1 MMQNSDSD
9 KPTRTND
16 EGSPRSGEPLF
27 LVVGKIRRPHGIK
40 GELVMEV
47 LTDFPERIQVGRTFF
62 AGDDHQPLKI
72 ESLRWHKNYL
82 LIKFHGYDTPES
94 AGVFRNVL
102 IYKPIDHVPQ
112 LPEGEYYHYQ
122 LLGLTVVDE
131 AGEIVGVLQEILV
144 TGANDVMLI
153 QSPDN
158 KEVLI
163 PLIDSV
169 LLNVN
174 LEEKTIRVKPPEW
187 D

>member
-1 MMQNSDSD
+1 MMQNSDSV
-9 KPTRTND
+9 KPTRMND

-47 LTDFPERIQVGRTFF
+47 LTDFPERIQIGRTLY
-62 AGDDHQPLKI
+62 AGDKHQPVKI

-94 AGVFRNVL
+94 AGIFRNVL

-122 LLGLTVVDE
+122 LMGLRVVDE
-131 AGEIVGVLQEILV
+131 AGELIGVLQEILI

-169 LLNVN
+169 LLDVN

>member
-1 MMQNSDSD
+1 
-9 KPTRTND
+9 
-16 EGSPRSGEPLF
+16 
-27 LVVGKIRRPHGIK
+27 
-40 GELVMEV
+40 
-47 LTDFPERIQVGRTFF
+47 
-62 AGDDHQPLKI
+62 
-72 ESLRWHKNYL
+72 
-82 LIKFHGYDTPES
+82 
-94 AGVFRNVL
+94 L

-131 AGEIVGVLQEILV
+131 AGEIIGVLQEILV